1 VLSELKIDPAV
12 FNPNRRGFFIKRAD
26 AVTIMK
32 AETVRTVWFSRNS
45 LLAIVVNVPVW
56 GIAGLGW
63 GLFMT
68 LWMGGDLVR
77 WVIGGVYW
85 AIFMW
90 ITFSILFLILL
101 RDIVI
106 RIPINKNAALDKQL
120 AEAVK
125 RLRYTVEQQSST
137 DFVCKP
143 KSWLPRL
150 LEMNRVEVHVMD
162 DGVELAGPATTVKKV
177 RKKLLRS

>member
-1 VLSELKIDPAV
+1 
-12 FNPNRRGFFIKRAD
+12 
-26 AVTIMK
+26 MK

-90 ITFSILFLILL
+90 ITFSILLLILL
-101 RDIVI
+101 RDIVV
-106 RIPINKNAALDKQL
+106 RIPIQKNAALGEQL
-120 AEAVK
+120 ARAVK
-125 RLRYTVEQQSST
+125 RIRYTVEQESPSSY
-137 DFVCKP
+137 VCKP

-150 LEMNRVEVHVMD
+150 LEMNRLDVHVMD
-162 DGVELAGPATTVKKV
+162 DKIELTGPALTVKRV
-177 RKKLLRS
+177 RKKLLTPI